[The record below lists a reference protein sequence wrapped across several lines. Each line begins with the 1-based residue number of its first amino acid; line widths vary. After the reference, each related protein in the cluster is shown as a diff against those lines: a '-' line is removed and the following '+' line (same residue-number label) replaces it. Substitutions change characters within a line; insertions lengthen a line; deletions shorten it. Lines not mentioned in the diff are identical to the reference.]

1 MSENAVTDS
10 ACLIGLER
18 IGRLD
23 ILSQSFNTVFIPS
36 AVEKEL
42 GRSVDWLIVRPV
54 QNKDTVTTLKTQID
68 EGEAEVIALAMEL
81 KDVYVVLDDKKARR
95 IAQEIGLEVI
105 GTIGVILRAKKKG
118 IIAEIKPVL
127 NKLEE
132 VDFRI
137 SNTLYEQAL
146 QLAKEE

>member
-132 VDFRI
+132 VGFRI

>member
-1 MSENAVTDS
+1 MSENAVIDS

-23 ILSQSFNTVFIPS
+23 ILSQSFDTIFIPS

-42 GRSVDWLIVRPV
+42 GRPVDWLILRPI
-54 QNKDTVTTLKTQID
+54 QNKDTVTALRTQID

-95 IAQEIGLEVI
+95 IAQEISLKVI

-118 IIAEIKPVL
+118 IITEIKPIL
-127 NKLEE
+127 DKLEE
-132 VDFRI
+132 VGFRI
-137 SNTLYEQAL
+137 SDTLYQ
-146 QLAKEE
+146 Q